1 MPKTVSAVPAK
12 VLSKIKKEI
21 VSRFPEMKGVR
32 PEVVKRRL
40 PPDAD
45 LIHVIGK
52 IDGELRKSLTRMK
65 GVRRKREIYCASFET
80 KMKASRGAV
89 LRRIVRVT
97 FDGEGH
103 ILKLVSS
110 K

>member
-1 MPKTVSAVPAK
+1 MPKTLNVVSPK
-12 VLSKIKKEI
+12 VLKEIKKEI
-21 VSRFPEMKGVR
+21 VARFPEMKGVR
-32 PEVVKRRL
+32 PNVVRRRM

-45 LIHVIGK
+45 LVHIIGK
-52 IDGELRKSLTRMK
+52 IDVELGKSLRKTK
-65 GVRRKREIYCASFET
+65 GTGRKRDIYCASFEK

-89 LRRIVRVT
+89 LRKIVRVT
-97 FDGEGH
+97 FDGDGH

>member
-1 MPKTVSAVPAK
+1 MPKTLDVVPQK
-12 VLSKIKKEI
+12 VLKEIKKEI
-21 VSRFPEMKGVR
+21 VARFPEMKGVR
-32 PEVVKRRL
+32 PSVVKRRL
-40 PPDAD
+40 PPDAE
-45 LIHVIGK
+45 LLHVIGK
-52 IDGELRKSLTRMK
+52 IDVKLGKSLKKTK
-65 GVRRKREIYCASFET
+65 GTVRKREIYCASFEK

-89 LRRIVRVT
+89 LSKIVRVT

>member
-1 MPKTVSAVPAK
+1 MPKTLDVVPPK
-12 VLSKIKKEI
+12 VLKEIKREI

-32 PEVVKRRL
+32 PSVVKRRL

-45 LIHVIGK
+45 LVHLIGK
-52 IDGELRKSLTRMK
+52 IDVKLGKSLTKTK
-65 GVRRKREIYCASFET
+65 GAPRKREIFCASFEK
-80 KMKASRGAV
+80 KMKASRGAT
-89 LRRIVRVT
+89 LRKIVRVT

>member
-1 MPKTVSAVPAK
+1 MPKTLDVAPAK
-12 VLSKIKKEI
+12 VLKEIKKKI
-21 VSRFPEMKGVR
+21 VTRFPEMKGVR
-32 PEVVKRRL
+32 PTVVKRRL

-52 IDGELRKSLTRMK
+52 IDGKLGKSLARMK
-65 GVRRKREIYCASFET
+65 GTTRRREIYCASFEK

-89 LRRIVRVT
+89 LRKIVRVT
-97 FDGEGH
+97 FDREGH